1 MKEHPVTKY
10 KGFSFKPIVKLSKT
24 KINAEG
30 DWYEK
35 AG

>member
-1 MKEHPVTKY
+1 MKEYPVTKY